1 MSRAVR
7 ALALLVLVALST
19 LAAASS
25 PEAETS
31 CTRLRAM
38 PGVGLVCDR
47 PDGLLDVFTFDGVPV
62 GTSHGPDPVPAPAD
76 ATALAG
82 TTPAC
87 VDGAPGTYYAQ
98 VIYARAYDDADGY
111 ANWAPRIRAMVGGAN
126 RLVDDAGAATGGRV
140 DIRVKCLDGV
150 IEVRNETLP
159 TARASA
165 SFSSIVNDLRA
176 KGYTDGKV
184 KHWVFY
190 DDNGACS
197 CGGMGH
203 LYGDDRPGVENR
215 NNGNGA
221 ALFAV
226 TFGYDSVRIMLHE
239 LGHNLGAVQGS
250 APRSTGAGHCID
262 GLDTMC
268 YADGGPRS
276 GEYRSTRCSIEVFDC
291 GKNDYFHAS
300 PEPDSYLAT
309 HWNLGDRVNRYF
321 RFGQPAVTTLLCDPE
336 VEAGTA
342 LTCQL
347 NSADESTGVRF
358 DLDWGDGTAS
368 SLPEEGFEPPHA
380 LRRATHAYA
389 EPGAYLVRAGI
400 VDSDGLVGNTLNA
413 TVVVRADL
421 TPPTLLVRDPA
432 AGRAYRGCE
441 EPLDVPFDRAVWIEA
456 GCVRAE
462 AADEGSGVARVEARI
477 GGEVLAWDDE
487 APYEMEVPLQR
498 GYKLNANVEVRAVDH
513 AGNVATVGVLTYAV
527 AT

>member
-7 ALALLVLVALST
+7 AIALLVLVALST

-25 PEAETS
+25 PEAEAS

-47 PDGLLDVFTFDGVPV
+47 PDGLLDVFTFDGIPV

-98 VIYARAYDDADGY
+98 VIYARAYDDTDGY
-111 ANWAPRIRAMVGGAN
+111 ASWAPRIRSMVGAAN

-140 DIRVKCLDGV
+140 DIRVKCVGDV

-190 DDNGACS
+190 DDTGACS

-203 LYGDDRPGVENR
+203 LYGDDRPGAENA

-250 APRSTGAGHCID
+250 APRSTGAGHCVD
-262 GLDTMC
+262 GSDTMC
-268 YADGGPRS
+268 YNDGGPRA
-276 GEYRSTRCSIEVFDC
+276 GNYTATRCSIEVFDC
-291 GKNDYFHAS
+291 GKDDYFHAN
-300 PEPDSYLAT
+300 PEPGSYLAT
-309 HWNLGDRVNRYF
+309 HWNLGDRVNRFF
-321 RFGQPAVTTLLCDPE
+321 RFGQPAVKTLLCDAE
-336 VEAGTA
+336 VEAGSPLA
-342 LTCQL
+342 CIL

-358 DLDWGDGTAS
+358 GLDWGDGTAS
-368 SLPEEGFEPPHA
+368 SVPDEGYEAPNV
-380 LRRATHAYA
+380 LRNATHVYDA
-389 EPGAYLVRAGI
+389 PGTYVVRASI
-400 VDSDGLVGNTLNA
+400 VDSDGIVGNERNA
-413 TVVVRADL
+413 TIVVHADL
-421 TPPTLLVRDPA
+421 TPPTLVVHDPVR
-432 AGRAYRGCE
+432 GRAYRGCADVF
-441 EPLDVPFDRAVWIEA
+441 DVPVDRAVWIES
-456 GCVRAE
+456 GCLRAE
-462 AADEGSGVARVEARI
+462 AMDTGSGVARVEVAI
-477 GGEVLAWDDE
+477 GGEVLASDDE
-487 APYEMEVPLQR
+487 APYEMAVPLER
-498 GYKLNANVEVRAVDH
+498 GYHLNANVAVRAVDH